1 MNDAITAKNYKKLS
15 LQIAA
20 NGMSFAGF
28 DTLNREVTTQGQVS
42 FSKTTPLE
50 DELWKVFVQHP
61 ELKLQYDEVVVLHDN
76 NFNSFV
82 PNALLDENYP
92 GSYLQYN
99 TRVFEADFFAWDTLG
114 RYDITNVYV
123 PLMNVNNFLIE
134 RLGAFEYKNTN
145 SILVEKL
152 LDASINIDEKQVFV
166 HVQDSHF
173 EIVVVKSQK
182 LLLYNSFEYSSA
194 EDFLYY
200 LLFTLEQLLLNPET
214 VTVWLL
220 GKVSQNSPIFTL
232 AYTYIRNVALYNP
245 AALAQK
251 WHLDT
256 QDDALHNFILF
267 NT

>member
-28 DTLNREVTTQGQVS
+28 DTLNREVIFKGQVA
-42 FSKTTPLE
+42 FAKTTPLE
-50 DELWKVFVQHP
+50 DELWKVFVHHP
-61 ELKLQYDEVVVLHDN
+61 ELKADYDEVIVLHDN
-76 NFNSFV
+76 SFNTFV
-82 PNALLDENYP
+82 PTALFDENYP

-99 TRVFEADFFAWDTLG
+99 TRVFEADFFAWDALG
-114 RYDITNVYV
+114 SYDITNVYV

-134 RLGAFEYKNTN
+134 RLGTFEYKNTN

-166 HVQDSHF
+166 HVQENHF
-173 EIVVVKSQK
+173 EIVVVRSQK
-182 LLLYNSFEYSSA
+182 LLLYNSFEYNTA

-200 LLFTLEQLLLNPET
+200 LLFTLEQLTLNPET
-214 VTVWLL
+214 VSVTLL
-220 GKVSQNSPIFTL
+220 SKISQDSPLYTL

-251 WHLDT
+251 WHLET
-256 QDDALHNFILF
+256 QHDALHNFIIL
-267 NT
+267 NS